1 MSAPSIDQAEA
12 DLHGLA
18 KQTELLQRHIAM
30 QRANAEFKI
39 TRFEIV
45 VAVLTV
51 AGSIAWSYF
60 HPWGVLG

>member
-1 MSAPSIDQAEA
+1 MTSIDRAEA

-18 KQTELLQRHIAM
+18 EQTVLLQRHIAM
-30 QRANAEFKI
+30 ERANAEFKI

-45 VAVLTV
+45 VGVLV
-51 AGSIAWSYF
+51 VLGSIAWSYF